1 MREVIQ
7 ALLDAE
13 AEAKRVVEQARVE
26 AERIVSDARKQAA
39 EMETSAAQQIRAEA
53 GQRIERA
60 AESARAEK
68 QKRLAAEQARIKEEF
83 RPGPATLEVIVKA
96 AVDCICG
103 RT

>member
-7 ALLDAE
+7 ALLDSETE
-13 AEAKRVVEQARVE
+13 AGHVVEQARAE

-60 AESARAEK
+60 VESARAEK
-68 QKRLAAEQARIKEEF
+68 QTRLAAERARIKDEF
-83 RPGPATLEVIVKA
+83 RPEAAALDAIVKA

-103 RT
+103 KT